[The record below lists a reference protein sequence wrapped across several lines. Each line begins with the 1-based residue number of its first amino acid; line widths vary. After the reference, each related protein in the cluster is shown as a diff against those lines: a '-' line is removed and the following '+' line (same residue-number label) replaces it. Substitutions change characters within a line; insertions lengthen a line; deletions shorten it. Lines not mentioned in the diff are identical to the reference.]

1 MKVGF
6 LFGAGAE
13 VSYNMPTGGS
23 FALDIF
29 RQDPTQSKK
38 EFKDMRSQIGLDTE
52 YAATWLPENFCNRN
66 IGTFGKSVF
75 ENIIK
80 DTIEH
85 NRSKVIEHLNN
96 FDAIAESVS
105 SKMNGKYDVDIDKI
119 LEEVIGRDLDCLN
132 MSQMFAF
139 ANEFSE
145 GNSLFS
151 NKYFSALLSIYKRR
165 SKESSFLKKNLGE
178 VILSII
184 QLQVGALSESLT
196 RRINDS
202 PFSKKDDDIDLF
214 DDLGDLINLNYSLSG
229 VSGLNYLLDQETIQE
244 PFNCENH
251 EYSRDYYIALFARST
266 LESIFS
272 DVIDYKSLI
281 DTNWH
286 YLYCPKNEW
295 SKFCKICIFL
305 FTVLNYIE
313 NQCKKADKDKSG
325 YYDDLNEYIEDKKI
339 EISAIATTNYTS
351 LIAKKISSPEKIYFL
366 NGSTEKWYDPY
377 LNRIGLKDQLNKDEK
392 HFVVPL
398 LFTQSGTKPMT
409 SIHMSKEYVQVY
421 DAFYQ
426 SDIICVVGFGFN
438 LDDEH
443 INGIFRD
450 LVDNDK
456 HLIIVTI
463 KGDKST
469 TELEKMYAKRLKVN
483 KRKNIHAILVDRNR
497 MDDEK
502 LWLDTVLSYT
512 SES

>member
-13 VSYNMPTGGS
+13 VPYNMPTGGS

-29 RQDPTQSKK
+29 RQDPAQSKK

-52 YAATWLPENFCNRN
+52 YAATWLPDNFCNKN

-85 NRSKVIEHLNN
+85 NRSKVIEHLNK
-96 FDAIAESVS
+96 FDIIAENVS
-105 SKMNGKYDVDIDKI
+105 SKIQVKYNVNIDEI
-119 LEEVIGRDLDCLN
+119 IEGIVERDLDALN

-145 GNSLFS
+145 GNRLFS
-151 NKYFSALLSIYKRR
+151 NKYFSALLSIYKKT
-165 SKESSFLKKNLGE
+165 SKNSSLLKKNLGE

-184 QLQVGALSESLT
+184 QLQVGALSESLS
-196 RRINDS
+196 RHINDS

-229 VSGLNYLLDQETIQE
+229 VSGLNYLLDQDEIQE
-244 PFNCENH
+244 PLDNEG
-251 EYSRDYYIALFARST
+251 YIVLFARSV
-266 LESIFS
+266 LENIFS

-286 YLYCPKNEW
+286 YLYCPKSEW

-313 NQCKKADKDKSG
+313 DQCKKADEDKSG
-325 YYDDLNEYIEDKKI
+325 YYDDLNEYINNKKI
-339 EISAIATTNYTS
+339 DISAIATTNYTS
-351 LIAKKISSPEKIYFL
+351 LITNKIPSTEKIYFL
-366 NGSTEKWYDPY
+366 NGSTGKWYDPY
-377 LNRIGLKDQLNKDEK
+377 LNRIGTKDQLNEDET
-392 HFVVPL
+392 HFIVPL

-409 SIHMSKEYVQVY
+409 SIYMSKEYVRVY
-421 DAFYQ
+421 ESFYD
-426 SDIICVVGFGFN
+426 SDIVCVVGFGFN

-443 INGIFRD
+443 INGIFRE
-450 LVDNDK
+450 LVDHNK
-456 HLIIVTI
+456 QLMIITI

-469 TELEKMYAKRLKVN
+469 TELEKIYAKRLKVN
-483 KRKNIHAILVDRNR
+483 KRKNIHVILVDKDR
-497 MDDEK
+497 MDDK
-502 LWLDTVLSYT
+502 NLWLDTVLSY
-512 SES
+512 SGES